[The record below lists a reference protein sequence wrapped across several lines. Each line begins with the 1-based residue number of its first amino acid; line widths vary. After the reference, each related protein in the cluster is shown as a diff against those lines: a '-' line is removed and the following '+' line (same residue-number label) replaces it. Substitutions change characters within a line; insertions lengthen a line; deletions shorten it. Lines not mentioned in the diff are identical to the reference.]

1 MNESYEMIKKRIESG
16 VYDVDNMKESLD
28 VYLAFRRITT
38 EEYKELMEFVSKDEE
53 KKFKSMSS
61 RMVAAEDA
69 IAEIGGVMDAV
80 FEELDTIS
88 AAVSELAELIDK
100 LTPAEEPSEDT
111 KEGPSEDTKEE
122 PESSEE
128 EKGEKNG

>member
-69 IAEIGGVMDAV
+69 IAEIGGAMDAV

-88 AAVSELAELIDK
+88 AAVSELAKLIDK
-100 LTPAEEPSEDT
+100 LTPAEEPPEDT
-111 KEGPSEDTKEE
+111 KEEPSEDAKEE

>member
-111 KEGPSEDTKEE
+111 KEE
-122 PESSEE
+122 PEASEE

>member
-100 LTPAEEPSEDT
+100 LTPAEEP
-111 KEGPSEDTKEE
+111 PEDTKEE
-122 PESSEE
+122 PSEDTKKESESSEE